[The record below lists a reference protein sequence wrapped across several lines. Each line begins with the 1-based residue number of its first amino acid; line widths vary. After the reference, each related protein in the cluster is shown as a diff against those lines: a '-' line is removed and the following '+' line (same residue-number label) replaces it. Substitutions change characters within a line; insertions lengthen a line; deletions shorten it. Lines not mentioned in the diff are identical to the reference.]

1 MIPGQAVERF
11 SLDNLLVDK
20 NGLYSIKIDWTDRV
34 KITEFP
40 VSWIF
45 VTGEWIYFSGRQK
58 LNDINSWA
66 FDGVGGNWMYITE
79 YTGQR

>member
-11 SLDNLLVDK
+11 SLDDLLVDK

-45 VTGEWIYFSGRQK
+45 VTGEWIYF
-58 LNDINSWA
+58 
-66 FDGVGGNWMYITE
+66 
-79 YTGQR
+79 